1 MPFPNIVSFREI
13 ALTAL
18 IVTLMIASA
27 GVRSHVTLEGRLA
40 VAGVC
45 CGVSSG
51 RLSDVKKLITLLV
64 IHCPSPS
71 VALFKSI
78 PPVTLCYI
86 SLIALLRGTRYP
98 LPQFSI

>member
-1 MPFPNIVSFREI
+1 MGFLSVKT
-13 ALTAL
+13 TAHIRCL
-18 IVTLMIASA
+18 LQILLEFLRNCVDSSNSDLDDICASA

-45 CGVSSG
+45 CGVSGG

-71 VALFKSI
+71 VALFKL
-78 PPVTLCYI
+78 VL
-86 SLIALLRGTRYP
+86 
-98 LPQFSI
+98 